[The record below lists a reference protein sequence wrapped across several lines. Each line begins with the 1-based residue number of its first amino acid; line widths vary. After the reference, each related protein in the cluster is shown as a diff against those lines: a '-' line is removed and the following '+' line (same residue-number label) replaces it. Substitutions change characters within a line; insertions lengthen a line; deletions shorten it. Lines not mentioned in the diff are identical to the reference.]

1 MKKSFAGAT
10 NVIDRRRLHPVQQVQ
25 NLIFGYSTERTVMNN
40 EPTAEATAP
49 AALGVQILD
58 ATDQQKR
65 LALGLIS
72 TCHTLN
78 HLQYSITSV
87 IYPVVMKELG
97 FGLFQLGVISAVSSF
112 VGQGLQVVYGFITG
126 MFRRTA
132 ILGTGNVI
140 VGITAMLQYFVGSY
154 PQLLAARVVIDAGS
168 SPQHPLGSSILSRYY
183 PKARG
188 WALTFHHTAGNLGSF
203 LGPALASLALLYM
216 GWRTAF
222 VVFGIFSLA
231 MGLTLFLLQDYTSG
245 SDEAEGKKSIF
256 QANLN
261 AYIICLKNRNILLT
275 SLVLM
280 VGAAGRGTGV
290 NATYLVPFFMER
302 FNISASTGGMLLTV
316 MMGAGLIG
324 PLVIAWLSDRTGK
337 RTLITQ
343 ATLLLSAIMT
353 VWLARHSNLGPLF
366 YLNLVFYGAVVQ
378 ARGAL
383 TQTMIGDFASV
394 KLTDAA
400 FSIYYFVGFIS
411 GPIWTLIIGY
421 MMDHFGFTPA
431 FYVAASTYVAGMLL
445 LLLVKEEPAK
455 V

>member
-1 MKKSFAGAT
+1 
-10 NVIDRRRLHPVQQVQ
+10 
-25 NLIFGYSTERTVMNN
+25 MNN
-40 EPTAEATAP
+40 EPTAEATAS

-87 IYPVVMKELG
+87 IFPVVMKELG

-112 VGQGLQVVYGFITG
+112 VGQGLQVVYGFISG

-132 ILGTGNVI
+132 ILGAGNVI

-188 WALTFHHTAGNLGSF
+188 WALTFHHSAGNLGSF
-203 LGPALASLALLYM
+203 IGPALASLALLYM

-231 MGLTLFLLQDYTSG
+231 MGLTLFLLRDYTSA
-245 SDEAEGKKSIF
+245 SDEGEDKKSLFKSNI
-256 QANLN
+256 N
-261 AYIICLKNRNILLT
+261 AYLLCLKNRKILLT

-290 NATYLVPFFMER
+290 NATYLVPFFMEQ
-302 FNISASTGGMLLTV
+302 FNITASSGGMLLTI

-324 PLVIAWLSDRTGK
+324 PLAIAWLSDRSGK
-337 RTLITQ
+337 RIVITQ
-343 ATLLLSAIMT
+343 VTLLLSAIMT
-353 VWLARHSNLGPLF
+353 VWLAQHSQLGLLF
-366 YLNLVFYGAVVQ
+366 YLNLILYGSVVQ
-378 ARGAL
+378 ARGSL
-383 TQTMIGDFASV
+383 TQTMIGDFASPE
-394 KLTDAA
+394 LTDAA

-421 MMDHFGFTPA
+421 MMDHFGFAPA
-431 FYVAASTYVAGMLL
+431 FYVAASTYIAGMLL
-445 LLLVKEEPAK
+445 LTFVKEESARSEK

>member
-1 MKKSFAGAT
+1 
-10 NVIDRRRLHPVQQVQ
+10 
-25 NLIFGYSTERTVMNN
+25 MNSQ
-40 EPTAEATAP
+40 P
-49 AALGVQILD
+49 AADVSISAASLE

-87 IYPVVMKELG
+87 IFPVVMKELG
-97 FGLFQLGVISAVSSF
+97 FGLLQLGVISAVSSF
-112 VGQGLQVVYGFITG
+112 VGQGLQVIYGFITG
-126 MFRRTA
+126 MFKRTA

-140 VGITAMLQYFVGSY
+140 VGITAMLQYFIGSY

-188 WALTFHHTAGNLGSF
+188 WALTFHHSAGSLGSF
-203 LGPALASLALLYM
+203 IGPALASVALLYM

-231 MGLTLFLLQDYTSG
+231 MGLTLFLLRDYTSA
-245 SDEAEGKKSIF
+245 SEETDAKKNILK
-256 QANLN
+256 ANVN
-261 AYIICLKNRNILLT
+261 AYLLCLKNRKIIIT

-290 NATYLVPFFMER
+290 NATYLVPFFMEH
-302 FNISASTGGMLLTV
+302 FNVSASTGGMLLTV
-316 MMGAGLIG
+316 MMGAGLVG
-324 PLVIAWLSDRTGK
+324 PLAIAWLSDRSGK
-337 RTLITQ
+337 RTLSTQ
-343 ATLLLSAIMT
+343 VTLLLSAIMT
-353 VWLARHSNLGPLF
+353 VWLVQHPSLSPLF
-366 YLNLVFYGAVVQ
+366 YLNLILYGTVVQ
-378 ARGAL
+378 ARGSL
-383 TQTMIGDFASV
+383 TQTMIGDFASPE
-394 KLTDAA
+394 LTDAA

-421 MMDHFGFTPA
+421 MMEHYGFAPA
-431 FYVAASTYVAGMLL
+431 FYVAAGTYIAGMLL
-445 LLLVKEEPAK
+445 LLFVKEN
-455 V
+455 

>member
-1 MKKSFAGAT
+1 
-10 NVIDRRRLHPVQQVQ
+10 
-25 NLIFGYSTERTVMNN
+25 MNN
-40 EPTAEATAP
+40 EPTAEATAS

-87 IYPVVMKELG
+87 IFPVVMKELG

-132 ILGTGNVI
+132 ILGAGNVI

-188 WALTFHHTAGNLGSF
+188 WALTFHHSAGNLGSF
-203 LGPALASLALLYM
+203 IGPALASLALLYM

-231 MGLTLFLLQDYTSG
+231 MGLTLFLLQDYTSA
-245 SDEAEGKKSIF
+245 SDEAAKKNIF
-256 QANLN
+256 KANLN
-261 AYIICLKNRNILLT
+261 AYIICLKNRNIVLT

-316 MMGAGLIG
+316 MLGAGLIG
-324 PLVIAWLSDRTGK
+324 PLAIAWLSDRSGK

-343 ATLLLSAIMT
+343 VTLLLSAIMT
-353 VWLARHSNLGPLF
+353 VWLAQHFNLGPLF
-366 YLNLVFYGAVVQ
+366 YFNLILYGAVVQ

-394 KLTDAA
+394 ELTDAA

-445 LLLVKEEPAK
+445 LLLVKEETSR